1 MRTDR
6 VAGSLSVVARRD
18 RMEQTIDKKKLYKTL
33 AVVVLPIALQQ
44 LISSSLSLVDNL
56 MIGSLGEEELAAVG
70 LATQFYFIHWM
81 MLFGFSSGC
90 NTFLSQF
97 FGTGDWKSFRKVVGF
112 VITVAVCVGV
122 VFFLAAFLAPEAIM
136 GIFTDDPNT
145 IALGVQY
152 VKTGAPCFL
161 CIAINVP
168 FTAALRVSEQASIPL
183 RNSTIAFLGNTFLN
197 YVFIFGKFG
206 CPAMGVK
213 GAALATVFCRVIEVT
228 LTLFAVFV
236 RKNVI
241 AAPLREFF
249 GWNRQFV
256 IRVVR
261 NCIPTTINESMWA
274 AATAAYNAAYGH
286 MSVTAFAA
294 VQAGS
299 TVLNLFTMAIY
310 SLGDGM
316 MILVGQE
323 LGRRCFD
330 RAYHMAKEIIKVGL
344 VVGSAAG
351 LLLLVLSG
359 PIAGMFNFT
368 QEGLDTLRKILIIY
382 GFAMVLK
389 LYNGI
394 HITGT
399 LRAGGD
405 TKFAMLSELGTM
417 WLIGVPLVYLGAL
430 YLNLPVYWVVL
441 MSITEEA
448 VKGVILTWRFFSK
461 KWVNNVIRG
470 IETMD
475 EVM

>member
-1 MRTDR
+1 
-6 VAGSLSVVARRD
+6 
-18 RMEQTIDKKKLYKTL
+18 MEQITIDKKKLYQTL

-56 MIGSLGEEELAAVG
+56 MIGSMGEAELAAVG

-112 VITVAVCVGV
+112 VIAVAVCVGT
-122 VFFLAAFLAPEAIM
+122 VFFLAAMFIPETIM
-136 GIFTDDPNT
+136 GIFTDDPQT
-145 IALGVQY
+145 IALGAVY
-152 VKTGAPCFL
+152 VRTGAPCFL
-161 CIAINVP
+161 CIAVNVP

-183 RNSTIAFLGNTFLN
+183 RNSSIAFFGNTFLN

-213 GAALATVFCRVIEVT
+213 GAALATVFCRVIEVS

-241 AAPLREFF
+241 AAPLKEFF
-249 GWNRQFV
+249 GWKREFV
-256 IRVVR
+256 ARVVR

-294 VQAGS
+294 VQAGN
-299 TVLNLFTMAIY
+299 TVLNLFTMAIF

-316 MILVGQE
+316 MILVGQD
-323 LGRRCFD
+323 LGRQNFD
-330 RAYHMAKEIIKVGL
+330 RAFRVAREIVKVGL
-344 VVGSAAG
+344 VVGSTAG
-351 LLLLVLSG
+351 LLLLVLSR
-359 PIAGMFNFT
+359 PIAGLFNFT
-368 QEGLDTLRKILIIY
+368 PEGIETLRNILVIY

-394 HITGT
+394 HVTGT
-399 LRAGGD
+399 LRSGGD
-405 TKFAMLSELGTM
+405 TKFAMISELSTM

-430 YLNLPVYWVVL
+430 YLKLPVHWVVL
-441 MSITEEA
+441 LSISEEV
-448 VKGVILTWRFFSK
+448 VKACILTWRFFSK
-461 KWVNNVIRG
+461 KWVNNVIHG
-470 IETMD
+470 IEIM
-475 EVM
+475 

>member
-1 MRTDR
+1 
-6 VAGSLSVVARRD
+6 
-18 RMEQTIDKKKLYKTL
+18 MEQITIDKKKLYRSL

-56 MIGSLGEEELAAVG
+56 MIGSMGEAELAAVG

-112 VITVAVCVGV
+112 VITVAVCAGTA
-122 VFFLAAFLAPEAIM
+122 FFLAAMFIPETIM
-136 GIFTDDPNT
+136 GIFTDDPGT
-145 IALGVQY
+145 IALGAVY
-152 VKTGAPCFL
+152 IRTGAPCFL
-161 CIAINVP
+161 CIAVNVP

-183 RNSTIAFLGNTFLN
+183 RNSSIAFFGNTFLN

-213 GAALATVFCRVIEVT
+213 GAALATVFCRVIEVS

-236 RKNVI
+236 RRNVI
-241 AAPLREFF
+241 AAPLKEFF
-249 GWNRQFV
+249 GWKREFV
-256 IRVVR
+256 VRVVK
-261 NCIPTTINESMWA
+261 NCIPTTINETMWA
-274 AATAAYNAAYGH
+274 AATAAYNAAFGH

-294 VQAGS
+294 VQAGN

-323 LGRRCFD
+323 LGRRNFD
-330 RAYHMAKEIIKVGL
+330 RAFRMAKEIVKVGL
-344 VVGSAAG
+344 VVGSSAG
-351 LLLLVLSG
+351 LLLLILSR
-359 PIAGMFNFT
+359 PIAGLFNFT
-368 QEGLDTLRKILIIY
+368 PEGIETLRSILIIY

-394 HITGT
+394 HVTGT
-399 LRAGGD
+399 LRSGGD
-405 TKFAMLSELGTM
+405 TKFAMISELSTM

-430 YLNLPVYWVVL
+430 YLKLPVQWVVL
-441 MSITEEA
+441 MSVSEEV
-448 VKGVILTWRFFSK
+448 VKACILTWRFFSK
-461 KWVNNVIRG
+461 KWVNNVIHG
-470 IETMD
+470 IEIM
-475 EVM
+475 

>member
-1 MRTDR
+1 
-6 VAGSLSVVARRD
+6 
-18 RMEQTIDKKKLYKTL
+18 MEQTIDKKKLYRTL

-112 VITVAVCVGV
+112 VIAVAVCVGAA
-122 VFFLAAFLAPEAIM
+122 FFLAAFLAPRAIM
-136 GIFTDDPNT
+136 GIFTDDADT
-145 IALGVQY
+145 IALGAQY
-152 VKTGAPCFL
+152 VRIGAPCFL

-183 RNSTIAFLGNTFLN
+183 RNSSIAFFGNTFLN

-206 CPAMGVK
+206 CPAMGVA
-213 GAALATVFCRVIEVT
+213 GAALATVFCRVIEVS
-228 LTLFAVFV
+228 LTLFAVFA

-256 IRVVR
+256 VRVVK
-261 NCIPTTINESMWA
+261 NCIPTTINETMWA
-274 AATAAYNAAYGH
+274 AASAAYNAAYGH

-294 VQAGS
+294 VQAGN

-330 RAYHMAKEIIKVGL
+330 RAYHMAKEIVKVGL

-351 LLLLVLSG
+351 LLLCLLSG
-359 PIAGMFNFT
+359 AISGLFNFT
-368 QEGLDTLRKILIIY
+368 PNGIDTLQKILIIY
-382 GFAMVLK
+382 GVIMVVK

-394 HITGT
+394 HVTGT

-405 TKFAMLSELGTM
+405 TKFAMAAELGTM

-430 YLNLPVYWVVL
+430 YLKLPVYWVVL
-441 MSITEEA
+441 MSMAEEV
-448 VKGVILTWRFFSK
+448 VKAIIMTWRFFSK

-470 IETMD
+470 IETME
-475 EVM
+475 EVL

>member
-1 MRTDR
+1 
-6 VAGSLSVVARRD
+6 
-18 RMEQTIDKKKLYKTL
+18 MEQITIDKKKLYRSL

-56 MIGSLGEEELAAVG
+56 MIGSMGEAELAAVG

-112 VITVAVCVGV
+112 VITVAVCAGT
-122 VFFLAAFLAPEAIM
+122 VFFLAAMFIPETIM
-136 GIFTDDPNT
+136 GIFTDDPGT
-145 IALGVQY
+145 IALGAVY
-152 VKTGAPCFL
+152 IRTGAPCFL
-161 CIAINVP
+161 CIAVNVP

-183 RNSTIAFLGNTFLN
+183 RNSSIAFFGNTFLN

-213 GAALATVFCRVIEVT
+213 GAALATVFCRVIEVS

-236 RKNVI
+236 RRNVI
-241 AAPLREFF
+241 AAPLKEFF
-249 GWNRQFV
+249 GWKREFV
-256 IRVVR
+256 VRVVK
-261 NCIPTTINESMWA
+261 NCIPTTINETMWA
-274 AATAAYNAAYGH
+274 AATAAYNAAFGH

-294 VQAGS
+294 VQAGN

-323 LGRRCFD
+323 LGRRNFD
-330 RAYHMAKEIIKVGL
+330 RAFRMAKEIVKVGL
-344 VVGSAAG
+344 VVGSSAG
-351 LLLLVLSG
+351 LLLLILSR
-359 PIAGMFNFT
+359 PIAGLFNFT
-368 QEGLDTLRKILIIY
+368 PEGIETLRSILLIY

-394 HITGT
+394 HVTGT
-399 LRAGGD
+399 LRSGGD
-405 TKFAMLSELGTM
+405 TKFAMISELSTM

-430 YLNLPVYWVVL
+430 YLKLPVQWVVL
-441 MSITEEA
+441 MSVSEEV
-448 VKGVILTWRFFSK
+448 VKACILTWRFFSK
-461 KWVNNVIRG
+461 KWVNNVIHG
-470 IETMD
+470 IEIM
-475 EVM
+475 

>member
-1 MRTDR
+1 
-6 VAGSLSVVARRD
+6 
-18 RMEQTIDKKKLYKTL
+18 MEQITIDKKKLYQSL

-56 MIGSLGEEELAAVG
+56 MIGSMGEAELAAVG
-70 LATQFYFIHWM
+70 LATQVYFIHWM

-112 VITVAVCVGV
+112 VITVAVCAGT
-122 VFFLAAFLAPEAIM
+122 VFFLAALFIPETIM
-136 GIFTDDPNT
+136 GIFTDDPQT
-145 IALGVQY
+145 IALGAVY
-152 VKTGAPCFL
+152 VRTGAPCFL
-161 CIAINVP
+161 CIAVNVP

-183 RNSTIAFLGNTFLN
+183 RNSSIAFFGNTFLN

-213 GAALATVFCRVIEVT
+213 GAALATVFCRVIEVS

-241 AAPLREFF
+241 AAPLKEFF
-249 GWNRQFV
+249 GWKREFV
-256 IRVVR
+256 ARVVR

-294 VQAGS
+294 VQAGN
-299 TVLNLFTMAIY
+299 TVLNLFSMAIF

-316 MILVGQE
+316 MILVGQD
-323 LGRRCFD
+323 LGRRNYD
-330 RAYHMAKEIIKVGL
+330 RAFRVAREIVKVGL
-344 VVGSAAG
+344 VVGSSAG
-351 LLLLVLSG
+351 LLLLVLSR
-359 PIAGMFNFT
+359 PIAGLFNFT
-368 QEGLDTLRKILIIY
+368 PEGIETLRNILIIY

-394 HITGT
+394 HVTGT
-399 LRAGGD
+399 LRSGGD
-405 TKFAMLSELGTM
+405 TKFAMISELSTM

-430 YLNLPVYWVVL
+430 YLKLPVHWVVL
-441 MSITEEA
+441 LSISEEV
-448 VKGVILTWRFFSK
+448 VKACILTWRFFSK
-461 KWVNNVIRG
+461 KWVNNVIHG
-470 IETMD
+470 IEIM
-475 EVM
+475 

>member
-1 MRTDR
+1 
-6 VAGSLSVVARRD
+6 
-18 RMEQTIDKKKLYKTL
+18 MEQITIDKKKLYQSL

-56 MIGSLGEEELAAVG
+56 MIGSMGEAELAAVG

-112 VITVAVCVGV
+112 VITVAVCAGT
-122 VFFLAAFLAPEAIM
+122 VFFLAAMFIPETIM
-136 GIFTDDPNT
+136 GIFTDDPQT
-145 IALGVQY
+145 IALGAVY
-152 VKTGAPCFL
+152 VRTGAPCFL
-161 CIAINVP
+161 CIAVNVP

-183 RNSTIAFLGNTFLN
+183 RNSSIAFFGNTFLN

-213 GAALATVFCRVIEVT
+213 GAALATVFCRVIEVS

-241 AAPLREFF
+241 AAPLKEFF
-249 GWNRQFV
+249 GWKREFV
-256 IRVVR
+256 ARVVR

-294 VQAGS
+294 VQAGN
-299 TVLNLFTMAIY
+299 TVLNLFSMAIF

-316 MILVGQE
+316 MILVGQD
-323 LGRRCFD
+323 LGRRNFD
-330 RAYHMAKEIIKVGL
+330 RAFRVAREIVKVGL
-344 VVGSAAG
+344 VVGSSAG
-351 LLLLVLSG
+351 LLLLVLSR
-359 PIAGMFNFT
+359 PIAGLFNFT
-368 QEGLDTLRKILIIY
+368 PEGIETLRNILIIY

-394 HITGT
+394 HVTGT
-399 LRAGGD
+399 LRSGGD
-405 TKFAMLSELGTM
+405 TKFAMISELSTM

-430 YLNLPVYWVVL
+430 YLKLPVHWVVL
-441 MSITEEA
+441 LSISEEV
-448 VKGVILTWRFFSK
+448 VKACILTWRFFSK
-461 KWVNNVIRG
+461 KWVNNVIHG
-470 IETMD
+470 IEIM
-475 EVM
+475 